1 MVVSTS
7 KHAGVATIAVDNP
20 PVNALGKAVREG
32 LAQALAEAIADAD
45 VGAIV
50 IACRGRTF
58 FAGADITEFDKPRV
72 GLWLPELC
80 DRIEACPKPVV
91 AAIHG
96 TALGGGLEVALAC
109 RYRIA
114 VGSAKLGLP
123 EVKLGLLPG
132 AGGTQRLPRLVGI
145 AAALRIAALGT
156 PISAAE
162 ALELKLIDR
171 QAVEGSLNEEAA
183 AFAREL
189 AAVRPLPRTSERRVA
204 PDPAAVSAF
213 RQEHARKFFGFE
225 APDAVIR
232 AIEASTLPFGEGRG
246 IERSE
251 FERLLAGAQSAALRY
266 LFFAERQA
274 AKIEG
279 LDAAVKP
286 SPIAKVG
293 VVGAGTMGGGIT
305 MNFLSIGVPVRLI
318 DLNAESLSRG
328 VGVIRKNYDAT
339 AAKGRLTSAQVEG
352 AMALLSPDAN
362 LAALADCDLIIEA
375 VFENMEVKREVFQR
389 LDAIAKPGAILATN
403 TSYLDVDAIASTT
416 QRPGRVLGLHFFSPA
431 NVMRLLEV
439 VRGKATEDAVLATAM
454 ATARRIGKTAV
465 VARVCDGFIGNRMLK
480 PRQQQAIELLLEGVT
495 AARIDRVITDF
506 GMPMG
511 PLQLADLAGVDIGWH
526 RDPKRVE
533 TLREA
538 LCAVGRWG
546 QKTGKG
552 FYDYDAARRP
562 TPSSAANALIASFA
576 KERGYVP
583 HEVSDEEI
591 LERCIYPMINEGA
604 KILDEHVAQR
614 ASDIDVVW
622 TAGYGWPTYLGGPM
636 FWASQTGLRT
646 IVAGLQKHAHRL
658 GSAFSLSPLLERRAA
673 AGKGFEAST

>member
-1 MVVSTS
+1 MIVSTS
-7 KHAGVATIAVDNP
+7 EKAGVATIAVDNP
-20 PVNALGKAVREG
+20 PVNALGKAVRDG
-32 LAQALAEAIADAD
+32 LAQALAEAIADAE
-45 VGAIV
+45 VEAIV

-80 DRIEACPKPVV
+80 DRIEASPKPVV

-109 RYRIA
+109 HYRIA

-145 AAALRIAALGT
+145 GAALRIAALGS
-156 PISAAE
+156 PISASE

-171 QAVEGSLNEEAA
+171 QAAEGSLNEEAA
-183 AFAREL
+183 ALAREL

-204 PDPAAVSAF
+204 PDPGAVSAF
-213 RQEHARKFFGFE
+213 RKEHARKLLGFE

-232 AIEASTLPFGEGRG
+232 AIEASTLPFGEGRV
-246 IERSE
+246 IEHTE
-251 FERLLAGAQSAALRY
+251 FERLLAGSQSAALRY

-279 LDAAVKP
+279 LDAAANP
-286 SPIAKVG
+286 LPIAKVG

-318 DLNAESLSRG
+318 DLNAESLARG
-328 VGVIRKNYDAT
+328 VGVIRKNYEAT
-339 AAKGRLTSAQVEG
+339 AARGRLTGEQVEG

-362 LAALADCDLIIEA
+362 LDALTDCDLIIEA
-375 VFENMEVKREVFQR
+375 VFENMEIKRDVFQK
-389 LDAIAKPGAILATN
+389 LDAIVKPGAILATN
-403 TSYLDVDAIASTT
+403 TSYLDVDAIAAATR
-416 QRPGRVLGLHFFSPA
+416 RPGRVLGMHFFSPA

-439 VRGKATEDAVLATAM
+439 VRGRSTEDAVLATAM

-495 AARIDRVITDF
+495 AERIDRVVTDF

-511 PLQLADLAGVDIGWH
+511 PLQLTDLAGVDIGWH
-526 RDPKRVE
+526 RDPRRVE

-562 TPSSAANALIASFA
+562 TPSSAANALIAAFA

-583 HEVSDEEI
+583 REVSDEEI

-604 KILDEHVAQR
+604 KILDEHIAQR

-658 GSAFSLSPLLERRAA
+658 GSTFSLSPLLERRAA
-673 AGKGFEAST
+673 AGQGFETST

>member
-1 MVVSTS
+1 
-7 KHAGVATIAVDNP
+7 
-20 PVNALGKAVREG
+20 
-32 LAQALAEAIADAD
+32 
-45 VGAIV
+45 
-50 IACRGRTF
+50 
-58 FAGADITEFDKPRV
+58 
-72 GLWLPELC
+72 
-80 DRIEACPKPVV
+80 
-91 AAIHG
+91 
-96 TALGGGLEVALAC
+96 
-109 RYRIA
+109 
-114 VGSAKLGLP
+114 
-123 EVKLGLLPG
+123 
-132 AGGTQRLPRLVGI
+132 
-145 AAALRIAALGT
+145 
-156 PISAAE
+156 
-162 ALELKLIDR
+162 
-171 QAVEGSLNEEAA
+171 
-183 AFAREL
+183 
-189 AAVRPLPRTSERRVA
+189 
-204 PDPAAVSAF
+204 
-213 RQEHARKFFGFE
+213 
-225 APDAVIR
+225 VIR
-232 AIEASTLPFGEGRG
+232 AIEASTLPFGEGRV

-251 FERLLAGAQSAALRY
+251 FERLLAGPQSAALRY
-266 LFFAERQA
+266 LFFSERQA
-274 AKIEG
+274 ARIEG

-286 SPIAKVG
+286 LPIAKVG

-305 MNFLSIGVPVRLI
+305 MNFLSIDVPVRLI
-318 DLNAESLSRG
+318 DLNAESLARG
-328 VGVIRKNYDAT
+328 VGVIRKNYEAT
-339 AAKGRLTSAQVEG
+339 AAKGRLTSEQVEG

-362 LAALADCDLIIEA
+362 PAALADCDLIIEA
-375 VFENMEVKREVFQR
+375 VFENMEVKREVFQK
-389 LDAIAKPGAILATN
+389 LDAIAKAGAILATN
-403 TSYLDVDAIASTT
+403 TSYLDVDAIAATT
-416 QRPGRVLGLHFFSPA
+416 RRPGRVLGLHFFSPA

-495 AARIDRVITDF
+495 AERIDRVITDF

-511 PLQLADLAGVDIGWH
+511 PLQLTDLAGVDIGWH

-562 TPSSAANALIASFA
+562 TPSSAANALIAAFA

-583 HEVSDEEI
+583 REISDEEI

-604 KILDEHVAQR
+604 KILDERIAQR

-636 FWASQTGLRT
+636 FWASQTGLPA
-646 IVAGLQKHAHRL
+646 IVAGLHKHAHRL

-673 AGKGFEAST
+673 AGKGFESST

>member
-1 MVVSTS
+1 MIVSTS
-7 KHAGVATIAVDNP
+7 RNAGVATIAVDNP
-20 PVNALGKAVREG
+20 PVNALGKAVRDG
-32 LAQALAEAIADAD
+32 LAQALAEAIADAE
-45 VGAIV
+45 VEAIV

-80 DRIEACPKPVV
+80 DRIEASPKPVV

-109 RYRIA
+109 HYRIA

-145 AAALRIAALGT
+145 GAALRIAALGS
-156 PISAAE
+156 PISASE

-171 QAVEGSLNEEAA
+171 QAGEGSLNEEAA
-183 AFAREL
+183 ALAREL

-204 PDPAAVSAF
+204 PDPSAVSAF
-213 RQEHARKFFGFE
+213 RKEYARKFLGFE

-232 AIEASTLPFGEGRG
+232 AIEASTLPFGEGRV

-251 FERLLAGAQSAALRY
+251 FERLLAGSQSAALRY

-279 LDAAVKP
+279 LDAAAKP

-305 MNFLSIGVPVRLI
+305 MNFLSIGVPVRLV
-318 DLNAESLSRG
+318 DLNAESLARG
-328 VGVIRKNYDAT
+328 VGVIRKNYEAT
-339 AAKGRLTSAQVEG
+339 AAKGRLTGEQVEG

-362 LAALADCDLIIEA
+362 LDALADCDLIIEA
-375 VFENMEVKREVFQR
+375 VFENMEIKRDVFQK
-389 LDAIAKPGAILATN
+389 LDAIVKPGAILATN
-403 TSYLDVDAIASTT
+403 TSYLDVDAIAAATR
-416 QRPGRVLGLHFFSPA
+416 RPGRVLGMHFFSPA

-439 VRGKATEDAVLATAM
+439 VRGKSTEDAVLATAM

-495 AARIDRVITDF
+495 AERIDRVITDF

-562 TPSSAANALIASFA
+562 TPSSAANALIAAFA

-583 HEVSDEEI
+583 REVSDEEI

-604 KILDEHVAQR
+604 KILDEHIAQR

-646 IVAGLQKHAHRL
+646 IVAGLRKHAHRL

-673 AGKGFEAST
+673 AGQGFETST

>member
-1 MVVSTS
+1 
-7 KHAGVATIAVDNP
+7 
-20 PVNALGKAVREG
+20 
-32 LAQALAEAIADAD
+32 
-45 VGAIV
+45 
-50 IACRGRTF
+50 
-58 FAGADITEFDKPRV
+58 
-72 GLWLPELC
+72 
-80 DRIEACPKPVV
+80 VV

-109 RYRIA
+109 HYRIA

-132 AGGTQRLPRLVGI
+132 AGGTQRLP
-145 AAALRIAALGT
+145 
-156 PISAAE
+156 
-162 ALELKLIDR
+162 
-171 QAVEGSLNEEAA
+171 
-183 AFAREL
+183 AR
-189 AAVRPLPRTSERRVA
+189 
-204 PDPAAVSAF
+204 
-213 RQEHARKFFGFE
+213 
-225 APDAVIR
+225 
-232 AIEASTLPFGEGRG
+232 
-246 IERSE
+246 
-251 FERLLAGAQSAALRY
+251 
-266 LFFAERQA
+266 
-274 AKIEG
+274 IEG

-286 SPIAKVG
+286 LPIAKVG

-305 MNFLSIGVPVRLI
+305 MNFLSIDVPVRLI
-318 DLNAESLSRG
+318 DLNAESLARG
-328 VGVIRKNYDAT
+328 VGVIRKNYEAT
-339 AAKGRLTSAQVEG
+339 AAKGRLTSEQVEG

-362 LAALADCDLIIEA
+362 PAALADCDLIIEA
-375 VFENMEVKREVFQR
+375 VFENMEVKREVFQK
-389 LDAIAKPGAILATN
+389 LDAIAKAGAILATN
-403 TSYLDVDAIASTT
+403 TSYLDVDAIAATT
-416 QRPGRVLGLHFFSPA
+416 RRPGRVLGLHFFSPA

-465 VARVCDGFIGNRMLK
+465 VARVCHGFIGNRMLK

-495 AARIDRVITDF
+495 AERIDRVITDF

-511 PLQLADLAGVDIGWH
+511 PLQLTDLAGVDIGWH

-562 TPSSAANALIASFA
+562 TPSSAANALIAAFA

-583 HEVSDEEI
+583 REISDEEI

-604 KILDEHVAQR
+604 KILDERIAQR

-636 FWASQTGLRT
+636 FWASQTGLPA
-646 IVAGLQKHAHRL
+646 IVAGLHKHAHRL

-673 AGKGFEAST
+673 AGKGFESST

>member
-1 MVVSTS
+1 MIVSTS
-7 KHAGVATIAVDNP
+7 INAGVATIAVDNP

-32 LAQALAEAIADAD
+32 LAQALVEAIADAE
-45 VGAIV
+45 VQAIV
-50 IACRGRTF
+50 ITCRGRTF

-80 DRIEACPKPVV
+80 DRIEASPKPVV

-109 RYRIA
+109 HYRIA

-145 AAALRIAALGT
+145 GAALRIAALGSS
-156 PISAAE
+156 IGASE

-171 QAVEGSLNEEAA
+171 QAGESSLNEEAA
-183 AFAREL
+183 ALAREL

-204 PDPAAVSAF
+204 PDPGAVSAF
-213 RQEHARKFFGFE
+213 RKEHARKFLGFE

-232 AIEASTLPFGEGRG
+232 AIEASTLPFGEGRL

-251 FERLLAGAQSAALRY
+251 FERLLAGSQSAALRY

-279 LDAAVKP
+279 LDAAAKP

-328 VGVIRKNYDAT
+328 VGVIRKNYEAT
-339 AAKGRLTSAQVEG
+339 AAKGRLTGEQVEG

-362 LAALADCDLIIEA
+362 LDALADCDLIIEA
-375 VFENMEVKREVFQR
+375 VFENMEIKRDVFQK
-389 LDAIAKPGAILATN
+389 LDAIVKPGAILATN
-403 TSYLDVDAIASTT
+403 TSYLDVDAIAAATR
-416 QRPGRVLGLHFFSPA
+416 RPGRVLGMHFFSPA

-439 VRGKATEDAVLATAM
+439 VRGKSTEDAVLATAM

-495 AARIDRVITDF
+495 AERVDRVVTDF

-562 TPSSAANALIASFA
+562 TPSSAANALIAAFA

-583 HEVSDEEI
+583 REVSDEEI

-604 KILDEHVAQR
+604 KILDEHIAQR

-646 IVAGLQKHAHRL
+646 IVTGLQKHAHRL

-673 AGKGFEAST
+673 AGQGF

>member
-1 MVVSTS
+1 MIVSTS
-7 KHAGVATIAVDNP
+7 KNAGVATIAVDNP

-32 LAQALAEAIADAD
+32 LAQALAEAIADAQ

-80 DRIEACPKPVV
+80 DRIEASPKPVV

-109 RYRIA
+109 HYRIA

-145 AAALRIAALGT
+145 AAALRIAALGS
-156 PISAAE
+156 PIGAGE

-171 QAVEGSLNEEAA
+171 LAAEGSLNEEAA
-183 AFAREL
+183 AFAHEL
-189 AAVRPLPRTSERRVA
+189 AALRPLPRTSERLVA
-204 PDPAAVSAF
+204 ADPDAVAAF
-213 RQEHARKFFGFE
+213 RKEHARKFLGFE

-232 AIEASTLPFGEGRG
+232 AIEASTLPFGDGRE
-246 IERSE
+246 IERVE
-251 FERLLAGAQSAALRY
+251 FERLLAGPQSAAQRY

-279 LDAAVKP
+279 LDAAAKP

-318 DLNAESLSRG
+318 DLNAESLARG
-328 VGVIRKNYDAT
+328 MGVIRKNYEAS

-352 AMALLSPDAN
+352 AMALLSPDTN

-375 VFENMEVKREVFQR
+375 VFEEMAIKREVFQK
-389 LDAIAKPGAILATN
+389 LDAVVKPEAILATN
-403 TSYLDVDAIASTT
+403 TSYLDVDAIAATT
-416 QRPGRVLGLHFFSPA
+416 HRPGRVLGLHFFSPA

-480 PRQQQAIELLLEGVT
+480 PRQQQAIELLLEGVS
-495 AARIDRVITDF
+495 AERIDRVITDF

-511 PLQLADLAGVDIGWH
+511 PLQLTDLAGVDIGWH

-538 LCAVGRWG
+538 LCAAGRWG
-546 QKTGKG
+546 QKVGKG

-562 TPSSAANALIASFA
+562 TASREANTLIAEFA
-576 KERGYVP
+576 KRRGYVP
-583 HEVSDEEI
+583 REVGDEEI
-591 LERCIYPMINEGA
+591 LERCLYPMINEGA
-604 KILDEHVAQR
+604 KILDEHIAQR
-614 ASDIDVVW
+614 ASDIDIVW

-636 FWASQTGLRT
+636 FWASRTGLAT
-646 IVAGLQKHAHRL
+646 IVAGLRKHAPRF
-658 GSAFSLSPLLERRAA
+658 GTAFSLSPLLERRAA
-673 AGKGFEAST
+673 AGKGFDAAA